1 MQPNLGA
8 FSRISRTLLGIAFL
22 ALLWLA
28 ETPWGLL
35 GVPLIASAAAGWC
48 PLCTATDRPRGE

>member
-8 FSRISRTLLGIAFL
+8 FSRISRALLGAAFL
-22 ALLWLA
+22 ALLWCF

-35 GVPLIASAAAGWC
+35 GILLIASAAAAWC
-48 PLCTATDRPRGE
+48 PACPQARVGGRD